1 MVQANT
7 FGAAIV
13 GSVAELPKYQCWKSS
28 YFKTIN
34 CFQKVLY
41 ACGKKNKQTNK
52 NALEISAL
60 HTTNSD

>member
-13 GSVAELPKYQCWKSS
+13 GRVPELPKYQCWKSS
-28 YFKTIN
+28 YFKIIN
-34 CFQKVLY
+34 CFQKVVY
-41 ACGKKNKQTNK
+41 ACGKKKKKT